1 MRSYK
6 IAALGAVAVLGSLAT
21 SSHAAIIDFTTLQL
35 NGGFASA
42 TATTLRLNNGSN
54 LLNPLDPNSNAG
66 EASSAFISTAFSTS
80 STFSTSFT
88 FSLTNSGYDPQGD
101 GITFLIQN
109 DPAGASALGGGG
121 GGVGANGL
129 AKNIGVGFQSWDNN
143 YASIFTDGS
152 ITGGLGHNF
161 NLGDQND
168 LVDVTISYD
177 GVNLSYSAVNHT
189 FGHPDASISGS
200 QAFDL
205 TTLGSTAFIGFTGG
219 TGLSYSIQEVTNWD
233 LTVTPNG
240 GAVPEPATWAMLLV
254 GFGGLGAMIR
264 RRRATTAAATA

>member
-54 LLNPLDPNSNAG
+54 LLNPLNPNSNAG

-143 YASIFTDGS
+143 HVGIFTDGS
-152 ITGGLGHNF
+152 ITGTPDHNF

-168 LVDVTISYD
+168 LVDVTIGYS
-177 GVNLSYSAVNHT
+177 GGILSYSAFNHVT
-189 FGHPDASISGS
+189 GLSINDS

-205 TTLGSTAFIGFTGG
+205 TSLGSSAYIGFTGG
-219 TGLSYSIQEVTNWD
+219 TGLSYSIQDVTKWD

-240 GAVPEPATWAMLLV
+240 AAVPEPETWALMLA
-254 GFGGLGAMIR
+254 GFGGLGAILR
-264 RRRATTAAATA
+264 RRRAALAAA